1 MVDAPQPMSAAE
13 FVKLDHA
20 GFRTWL
26 KANNLGDF
34 ESTLPASSDLK
45 PSDLLSNLF
54 ETGALNLKAI
64 LDDEVGA
71 GVYIK
76 LSTVARIQDGV
87 ASAANLKRAAG
98 ATSTSRSGSGS
109 AKACLPRRA
118 LWGPMVAAANLL
130 DVKAPEQL
138 LRDGVQSD
146 HVARVVIP
154 RRPCRAARQR
164 RRDVGLEV
172 AYCIVTSHLRSYRGA
187 PPLETHRGG
196 RGFPAAAGHPSAAAL
211 SARTAARATR
221 STSSGSRPPANRRA
235 GPAAH
240 CCPRDAARC
249 IPTEPP

>member
-1 MVDAPQPMSAAE
+1 MEALGLPEMVDAPQPMSAAE

-34 ESTLPASSDLK
+34 ESTLEDAQR
-45 PSDLLSNLF
+45 
-54 ETGALNLKAI
+54 GQQI
-64 LDDEVGA
+64 VLDVIPQARLRRDVDI
-71 GVYIK
+71 GV
-76 LSTVARIQDGV
+76 
-87 ASAANLKRAAG
+87 
-98 ATSTSRSGSGS
+98 
-109 AKACLPRRA
+109 RRA
-118 LWGPMVAAANLL
+118 RAPELLEELDLDARVEFESVADQEEAFE
-130 DVKAPEQL
+130 EQL

-154 RRPCRAARQR
+154 RRPCGAARQR

-240 CCPRDAARC
+240 CCPQDAARC

>member
-1 MVDAPQPMSAAE
+1 MEALGLPEMVDAPQPMSAAE

-71 GVYIK
+71 GVNIK

-98 ATSTSRSGSGS
+98 ATSRSGSGS
-109 AKACLPRRA
+109 AKACVPRRV

-130 DVKAPEQL
+130 DVKAS
-138 LRDGVQSD
+138 RS
-146 HVARVVIP
+146 P
-154 RRPCRAARQR
+154 RRPRLPCRRGSPVSRRIECSNCCSSDSEHVERQQATCEPPR
-164 RRDVGLEV
+164 R
-172 AYCIVTSHLRSYRGA
+172 TRGA
-187 PPLETHRGG
+187 LLPSRRSSMHPDG
-196 RGFPAAAGHPSAAAL
+196 AAI
-211 SARTAARATR
+211 TR
-221 STSSGSRPPANRRA
+221 RLA
-235 GPAAH
+235 
-240 CCPRDAARC
+240 
-249 IPTEPP
+249 